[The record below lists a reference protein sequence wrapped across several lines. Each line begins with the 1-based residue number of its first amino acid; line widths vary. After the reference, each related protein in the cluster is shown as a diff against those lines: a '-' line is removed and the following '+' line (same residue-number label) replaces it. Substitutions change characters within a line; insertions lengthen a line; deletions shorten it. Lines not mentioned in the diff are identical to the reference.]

1 MTKSM
6 ASESLSSS
14 LILCERVKPENP
26 APAQTIFSFLRE
38 KTDSSLIGTQ
48 LLGLSPLAT
57 ALAWVIC
64 DPFISSEDGI
74 LLDVREFALENL
86 VEKYSRYKLVTI
98 GRPKDKKDDDSVLL
112 QGALEPHYIH

>member
-6 ASESLSSS
+6 TSESLSSS
-14 LILCERVKPENP
+14 LTLCESVKPENP

-38 KTDSSLIGTQ
+38 KTRSSLIGTQ

-57 ALAWVIC
+57 APAC

-74 LLDVREFALENL
+74 LLDVREFALDNL
-86 VEKYSRYKLVTI
+86 VEKYSRYKLVSI
-98 GRPKDKKDDDSVLL
+98 GRPKDKKGDDSVLL